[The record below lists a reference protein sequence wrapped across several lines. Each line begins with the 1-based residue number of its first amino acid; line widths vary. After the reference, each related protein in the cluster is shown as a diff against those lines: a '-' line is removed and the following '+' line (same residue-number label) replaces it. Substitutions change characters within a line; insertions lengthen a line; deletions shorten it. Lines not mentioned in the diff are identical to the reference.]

1 MTTSTVIPALKR
13 NKLAR
18 TLGPIV
24 FWLVVWQCAAMMV
37 DRELILPSPLSTLRT
52 LFELAQ
58 ERQFWISAGF
68 SLLRIFCGFASGVV
82 LGAGLAVLTAISRA
96 ADALI
101 SPVIRVVRA
110 TPVASFIILVLLWIS
125 RVMVPA
131 FISMLMVIP
140 IVWEALSTAI
150 GETDGELLEMARA
163 YDFGR
168 LKTVK
173 LVYIPSVLPSFTSAC
188 LTAQGLAW
196 KSGVAAE
203 VLCLPRSA
211 VGTEL
216 YYSKVYLETPVLFA
230 WTAVVVV
237 LSFLLEKLCRLAIR
251 RTVRQ

>member
-1 MTTSTVIPALKR
+1 MRALKR
-13 NKLAR
+13 NKLIR
-18 TLGPIV
+18 ILGPIA
-24 FWLVVWQCAAMMV
+24 FWLIAWQCAAAIV
-37 DRELILPSPLSTLRT
+37 GRELILPSPLSTLRT
-52 LFELAQ
+52 LIELGGGR
-58 ERQFWISAGF
+58 EFWISAGS
-68 SLLRIFCGFASGVV
+68 SLLRIFCGFAAGVV
-82 LGAGLAVLTAISRA
+82 LGAALAVLTSVSGA

-131 FISMLMVIP
+131 FISMLMVVP
-140 IVWEALSTAI
+140 IIWEVLSSAI
-150 GETDGELLEMARA
+150 RETDGDLLEMARA

-173 LVYIPSVLPSFTSAC
+173 LVYIPSVLPSFISAC

-216 YYSKVYLETPVLFA
+216 YYSKVYLETPALFA
-230 WTAVVVV
+230 WTAAVVI
-237 LSFLLEKLCRLAIR
+237 LSFLLEKLCRLALR
-251 RTVRQ
+251 RTVRR